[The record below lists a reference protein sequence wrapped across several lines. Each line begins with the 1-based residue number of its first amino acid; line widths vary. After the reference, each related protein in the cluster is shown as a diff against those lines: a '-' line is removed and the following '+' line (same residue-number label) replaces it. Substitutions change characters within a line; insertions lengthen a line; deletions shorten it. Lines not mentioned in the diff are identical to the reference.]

1 MPEQQGAAA
10 STTGAFSIK
19 SFLIG
24 AFTAAAI
31 GGGGVYVGAEYGDDI
46 KSALDNLAAST
57 PAQQEP
63 EQIAEI
69 QAPPVQVPPVQI
81 TELEP
86 PTQAELQT
94 LLIAALDDNDRGAIT
109 AITVHRPVCR
119 CAA

>member
-10 STTGAFSIK
+10 STTSAFSFK

-46 KSALDNLAAST
+46 KTALNNLGTST
-57 PAQQEP
+57 ATQHEP

-69 QAPPVQVPPVQI
+69 QTPPVQVAPVQI
-81 TELEP
+81 TEPEP

-94 LLIAALDDNDRGAIT
+94 MLIAALDDNDRE
-109 AITVHRPVCR
+109 
-119 CAA
+119 AAQSYI